1 MGVKHLLSAALL
13 LLGSQGFASG
23 SDSLTVKKNIK
34 TVKIGPEYFDATP
47 VDSAL
52 LRKLLVKQRLEK
64 KNKESEEL
72 TKYQNTLLLR
82 DLLNETET
90 SDVPN
95 DRIIST
101 LDLVLEEYRR
111 SNDLKSQSLIY
122 NTYAVYYGKKGETA
136 KAIQYFTEALQLK
149 ERLNDKAGMIKIS
162 ENLAALYKISGNYP
176 KAIIHDETYIRLNLS
191 LRKTAQAAE
200 GYLSMAE
207 SKLLQNKYSES
218 EYCVLKKALPM
229 FTRLGNKAGRLKS
242 FQSLAKIYYAQ
253 QKFSEA
259 KWFFIQAQTLAA
271 KLEDKEALI
280 SAHIQL
286 AAVKNA
292 LGEHEMALEDYR
304 KAESLAMENH
314 YQVKLIE
321 IKADMGE
328 TYNLL
333 GNYLAAGNALD
344 EYSRLRESLLKS
356 IVL

>member
-1 MGVKHLLSAALL
+1 
-13 LLGSQGFASG
+13 
-23 SDSLTVKKNIK
+23 
-34 TVKIGPEYFDATP
+34 
-47 VDSAL
+47 
-52 LRKLLVKQRLEK
+52 
-64 KNKESEEL
+64 
-72 TKYQNTLLLR
+72 
-82 DLLNETET
+82 
-90 SDVPN
+90 
-95 DRIIST
+95 
-101 LDLVLEEYRR
+101 
-111 SNDLKSQSLIY
+111 
-122 NTYAVYYGKKGETA
+122 
-136 KAIQYFTEALQLK
+136 
-149 ERLNDKAGMIKIS
+149 
-162 ENLAALYKISGNYP
+162 
-176 KAIIHDETYIRLNLS
+176 
-191 LRKTAQAAE
+191 
-200 GYLSMAE
+200 
-207 SKLLQNKYSES
+207 
-218 EYCVLKKALPM
+218 M